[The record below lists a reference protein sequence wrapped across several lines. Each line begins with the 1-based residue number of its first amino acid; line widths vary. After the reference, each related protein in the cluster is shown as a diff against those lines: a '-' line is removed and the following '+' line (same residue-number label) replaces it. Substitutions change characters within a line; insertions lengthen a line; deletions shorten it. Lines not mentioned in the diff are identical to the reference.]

1 MICRCFLLQCF
12 ICHACQSFFSAETWQ
27 AQNDAA
33 AAAAVGG
40 ALEETLMGVEEYG
53 ACFFYVVFIVFYVLS
68 FSDTT
73 GNSPCCFGAILIC
86 LVKSNK
92 TCAKQRL
99 LSKQLTTDSIKSSN
113 SGSIYFVSSRLCF
126 ASAAAAPPCSRLL
139 HDLTRS
145 TSLASLSRL

>member
-1 MICRCFLLQCF
+1 ML
-12 ICHACQSFFSAETWQ
+12 ASPFFSAETWQ

-40 ALEETLMGVEEYG
+40 GLEETLMGVEEYG
-53 ACFFYVVFIVFYVLS
+53 ACFFGDVFIVFYVLS

-73 GNSPCCFGAILIC
+73 GNSPCYFGAILIC

-113 SGSIYFVSSRLCF
+113 SGGIYFVSSRLCF
-126 ASAAAAPPCSRLL
+126 ASAAAPPPCSRLL